1 MLSPEIIPTDI
12 EHNFVHKFYNRNYDN
27 FSDTRKNTWPCVQN
41 YIDKQSP
48 NQNIFEIG
56 CGNGKNMLYAK
67 SSGHRVTGIDLC
79 SKFVKICKDSG
90 LDNTHLDS
98 CLRQSFIDEQF
109 DCVLSIAVF
118 HHLSTEEHRTKA
130 LENMINVMKT
140 GGSGFLTVWAF
151 EQPSNTKKKFKIGD
165 NIVKWNRPYDDEN
178 NVRKYEVFDRYYY
191 VYTEQMFIDYLN
203 QFNDRIEVTK
213 IFNEYGNWVCEFKKI
228 SNQ

>member
-1 MLSPEIIPTDI
+1 MLSPEIIPTEI
-12 EHNFVHKFYNRNYDN
+12 EHHFVHTFYNRNYDN
-27 FSDTRKNTWPCVQN
+27 FSDTRKNIWPCVQN

-56 CGNGKNMLYAK
+56 CGNGKNLLYAK
-67 SSGHRVTGIDLC
+67 NSGHRVTGIDLC

-98 CLRQSFIDEQF
+98 CLRQSFIDNQF

-130 LENMINVMKT
+130 LENMINVIKT

-165 NIVKWNRPYDDEN
+165 NMVKWNRPYDDEN

-191 VYTEQMFIDYLN
+191 VYTEQMFLDYLN

>member
-1 MLSPEIIPTDI
+1 MLNPEIIPTNT
-12 EHNFVHKFYNRNYDN
+12 EHNFVHKFYNKNYDN
-27 FSDTRKNTWPCVQN
+27 FSDTRKNIWPCVQK

-48 NQNIFEIG
+48 NKNIFEIG
-56 CGNGKNMLYAK
+56 CGNGKNMLYAMNN
-67 SSGHRVTGIDLC
+67 GHRITGIDLC
-79 SKFVKICKDSG
+79 LKFVNICKKSG
-90 LDNTHLDS
+90 LNNTHLDS

-118 HHLSTEEHRTKA
+118 HHLSTEEHRIKA

-165 NIVKWNRPYDDEN
+165 NMVKWNRPYNDEN
-178 NVRKYEVFDRYYY
+178 NVRKYEVLDRYYY

-228 SNQ
+228 N

>member
-1 MLSPEIIPTDI
+1 MLNPEIIPTDI

-27 FSDTRKNTWPCVQN
+27 FSDTRKNIWPCVQN
-41 YIDKQSP
+41 YINKQSP

-67 SSGHRVTGIDLC
+67 NSGHCVTGIDLC
-79 SKFVKICKDSG
+79 SKFVNICKDSG

-130 LENMINVMKT
+130 LENMINVIKT

-151 EQPSNTKKKFKIGD
+151 EQPSNTKKKFKIGH
-165 NIVKWNRPYDDEN
+165 NMVKWNRPYDDEN
-178 NVRKYEVFDRYYY
+178 NVRRYEVFDRYYY

-203 QFNDRIEVTK
+203 QFNDRIEITE

-228 SNQ
+228 N